1 MLHEHICV
9 ICGGTFY
16 SDRHTAFTCSEQC
29 RRERQ
34 IVTNAIKR
42 EEKKNSRKT
51 KEKDSLSVA
60 NEKAREQ
67 GISYGRYKAL
77 EYMKNNRI

>member
-1 MLHEHICV
+1 M
-9 ICGGTFY
+9 
-16 SDRHTAFTCSEQC
+16 
-29 RRERQ
+29 
-34 IVTNAIKR
+34 TNAIKR